1 MYNDLLE
8 GQLSFKIEP
17 LVILETDKD
26 IAAVHAIYNQQYLT
40 ISTNSLR
47 KPSTTHR
54 IHPEMRIC
62 CILYMF
68 IYMYMYIELCSG

>member
-1 MYNDLLE
+1 MYSDLLE

-26 IAAVHAIYNQQYLT
+26 IAAVHATYKQQSLT

-47 KPSTTHR
+47 
-54 IHPEMRIC
+54 
-62 CILYMF
+62 
-68 IYMYMYIELCSG
+68 